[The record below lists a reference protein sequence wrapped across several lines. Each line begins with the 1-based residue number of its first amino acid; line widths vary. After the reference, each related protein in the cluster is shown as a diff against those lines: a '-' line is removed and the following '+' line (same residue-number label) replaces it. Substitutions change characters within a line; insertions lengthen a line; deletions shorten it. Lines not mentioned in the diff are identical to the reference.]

1 MGSPRSGPWYTK
13 PFCRKDDTVDS
24 AILDKALKYVRGQW
38 PKAKPSFGLICGS
51 GWSDV
56 VAAFRV
62 KEFIAYDQIPG
73 LGTPGV
79 AGHAG
84 RLVWA
89 VNKGHDTFIFQGR
102 RHWYEGEGW
111 TPVAIPVYLMKHMG
125 VTTVVVTN
133 AAGGIRKD
141 LKPGDLMLIEDHINF
156 IGNNPLVGRH
166 NPVWGPRFPD
176 QSCVYDA
183 KLRLAAEK
191 AAKKAHVNLKH
202 GVYLAASG
210 PVYETP
216 AEIRAYRILGA
227 DAVGMSTV
235 PEALLAHAAGLRVM
249 GLSCITNFASG
260 ITKEPLTHD
269 EVTSATRAAMP
280 KMKTLLSELWKELS
294 HE

>member
-1 MGSPRSGPWYTK
+1 MDHG
-13 PFCRKDDTVDS
+13 
-24 AILDKALKYVRGQW
+24 ILEKALKYVKNHW
-38 PKAKPSFGLICGS
+38 PKAKPSYGLICGS

-56 VAAFRV
+56 VAAFRA
-62 KEFIAYDQIPG
+62 KESIGYDQIPG
-73 LGTPGV
+73 LGSPGV
-79 AGHAG
+79 VGHAG

-89 VNKGHDTFIFQGR
+89 TNKGHETLIFQGR

-111 TPVAIPVYLMKHMG
+111 TPVAIPIYLLKHMG
-125 VTTVVVTN
+125 VSTLVVTN

-141 LKPGDLMLIEDHINF
+141 LKPGDLMLLEDHINL
-156 IGNNPLVGRH
+156 IGNNALIGTH
-166 NPVWGPRFPD
+166 NQVWGPRFPD
-176 QSCVYDA
+176 QSCVYDV
-183 KLRLAAEK
+183 KLRQLAEK

-210 PVYETP
+210 PAYETP

-249 GLSCITNFASG
+249 GLSCITNVAAG
-260 ITKEPLTHD
+260 ITKEPLSH
-269 EVTSATRAAMP
+269 EGVTSATKATMP
-280 KMKTLLSELWKELS
+280 KMKALLSELWKGLS